1 MKTSTEIQSIAQH
14 VGEHKAVGYVAKA
27 GFDGWDF
34 SMFNMCQY
42 LWPQD
47 VCVDSGHPL
56 RTDNYLKFVREL
68 VAKGCNIQ
76 LEKEG
81 LAI

>member
-14 VGEHKAVGYVAKA
+14 VGEHKAVEYCAKA